1 MPAAQNV
8 TFQPS
13 FDGMLAEYLHYSAI
27 WSELTSVS
35 VLREVLS
42 EPDLLG
48 DFINRL
54 ESVGLRFIR
63 PEDAEAVHV
72 PSHHFP
78 QEIAE
83 CRDVPGQSCAGFFDF
98 DRRAPK
104 IGHIKRLANKTAVGD
119 RVCTHPPISLGSQS
133 FQLRDQPAFA
143 IEELF
148 GLVTAHPA

>member
-8 TFQPS
+8 TLQPS
-13 FDGMLAEYLHYSAI
+13 FDGMLAEYLHYPPI
-27 WSELTSVS
+27 WSKLTAVS
-35 VLREVLS
+35 VLGEVLS

-72 PSHHFP
+72 PPHHFA

-83 CRDVPGQSCAGFFDF
+83 CRDVPGQSCAGFLDF
-98 DRRAPK
+98 DR
-104 IGHIKRLANKTAVGD
+104 
-119 RVCTHPPISLGSQS
+119 
-133 FQLRDQPAFA
+133 
-143 IEELF
+143 
-148 GLVTAHPA
+148 